1 VGSAGA
7 GRRLLP
13 AARFIRFRLFRL
25 FRFKFLVTR
34 LVVQQHLQQFV
45 ERVEFIHLFQLEFFK
60 LLRIVVGKRVVGKR
74 KRPSDQHGAHLRDG
88 RAVRERTTERLHAH
102 GDDPTRRRNSHE
114 ERRVLDAEPS
124 SRLLPLLLQQFEQ
137 LSILVVEFEQFVV
150 EQQLFFVE

>member
-1 VGSAGA
+1 VGSACA

-60 LLRIVVGKRVVGKR
+60 LLRIVVGKR